1 MIDLRLIEQCELEL
15 NSQFKYHEE
24 IALYNQEKVLNA
36 FKEQRLALRHF
47 SSTSGYGY
55 GDEGRDTLNNVF
67 AHIFKAEKAIC
78 SPNIVSG
85 THALSLCLFGV
96 LMPNDK
102 ALCITGTPYDTLQDV
117 IYGKGN
123 GSLLDY
129 GIEFACIELKNNK
142 SLLID
147 TGGYI

>member
-55 GDEGRDTLNNVF
+55 GDIGRDAIEN
-67 AHIFKAEKAIC
+67 IFSFVLA
-78 SPNIVSG
+78 
-85 THALSLCLFGV
+85 CL
-96 LMPNDK
+96 
-102 ALCITGTPYDTLQDV
+102 
-117 IYGKGN
+117 
-123 GSLLDY
+123 
-129 GIEFACIELKNNK
+129 E
-142 SLLID
+142 
-147 TGGYI
+147 YILYLFFFQ